1 MRGLRQF
8 TFTEFRLFL
17 REPVFIIFGVVFPPA
32 LLAIFG
38 FLPFMTKADPEL
50 GGQRLLDIYVPPLV
64 AVVIAM
70 LGLTALTSYLAA
82 YREKGILKRLA
93 TTPTR
98 PATVLLAQ
106 ITVSMTLIV
115 AAVALLVLL
124 GVGVLDV
131 PAPGAPLAFVI
142 AFVLSAS
149 AMFAVSLFIAS
160 AAPSGKAGAGIGSM
174 LFFPVVFFAG
184 LWTPGPLMPD
194 VLRVIGDFTPLGAGA
209 RAMQGAWSGAWP
221 TALQLVVLVAYTV
234 GGIVAA
240 AKLFRWE

>member
-8 TFTEFRLFL
+8 TITEFRLFL

-38 FLPFMTKADPEL
+38 FLPFMKQADPEL

-106 ITVSMTLIV
+106 IMVSMTLIV
-115 AAVALLVLL
+115 VAVALLVLL

-131 PAPGAPLAFVI
+131 PAPGAPLAFVL

-221 TALQLVVLVAYTV
+221 TALQLVVLIAYTV